1 MLPTF
6 LLAAGS
12 CCKDGTGSGPERP
25 RFRLFLPCTHLSHL
39 SHSAVA
45 VLYRFIV
52 HDFPTPSSSY
62 ANTLIFVNTSPYTP
76 PLLVLVTLF
85 YANPSPVVIG
95 PYLTFRHRRVG
106 VLTCSTRARL
116 SSCHPTSAD
125 RPPLLSSCH
134 PFPSDV
140 SLAIF
145 RHTSRLVAHQLD
157 FMPPIGR

>member
-1 MLPTF
+1 MLF
-6 LLAAGS
+6 RS
-12 CCKDGTGSGPERP
+12 
-25 RFRLFLPCTHLSHL
+25 FRLFLPCTHLSHL

-95 PYLTFRHRRVG
+95 PYLTFRHRHVG
-106 VLTCSTRARL
+106 VLTYPSSSFIVSSNLCRSSATPFIL
-116 SSCHPTSAD
+116 SSLPLRRFTRHLSPHLTPSCPPVRFYATH
-125 RPPLLSSCH
+125 RPVTWP
-134 PFPSDV
+134 
-140 SLAIF
+140 ARI
-145 RHTSRLVAHQLD
+145 AA
-157 FMPPIGR
+157 PILRPVEDL